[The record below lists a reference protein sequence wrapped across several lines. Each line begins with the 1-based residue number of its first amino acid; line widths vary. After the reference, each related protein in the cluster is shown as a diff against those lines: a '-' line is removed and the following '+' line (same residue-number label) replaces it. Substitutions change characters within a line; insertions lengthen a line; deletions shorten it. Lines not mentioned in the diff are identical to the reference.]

1 MNELVCEIITYP
13 LEQNKNLNPSYRWD
27 FFQVGNKLVKEMDR
41 MEAFKIGLTTWGKW
55 LDSNIDPSKTTVFF
69 QGVSAVHIE

>member
-1 MNELVCEIITYP
+1 MIGLELCI
-13 LEQNKNLNPSYRWD
+13 RWD
-27 FFQVGNKLVKEMDR
+27 FFQVGDKLVKEMDR

-55 LDSNIDPSKTTVFF
+55 LDSNINPSNTIVFF